1 MNCLQ
6 YGKIISHCDTSM
18 TISRAYQIKVLE
30 KVTRILDLFDEKG
43 KELTATE
50 IHELLELN
58 KSTTFRILNM
68 LEGAGYLERDPATLN
83 YRLGFKLYYLGSL
96 VEGRT
101 EIRNLAHPF
110 LEQLKEKCDE
120 TVHLVVLDHGEALYL
135 DKLEGKKAIRV
146 VSRVGWRL
154 PSHCSG
160 VGKVLLASLPEETL
174 HKIIKE
180 KGLKRFTKNTI
191 TDPETLKIELARIRK
206 QVYAIDNEEIEVGLK
221 CVAVP
226 VKDGEGRVVA
236 AISISGPKER
246 FNGIE
251 MKRFIPLVKST
262 SEQISSVLK
271 KKHLNQEVLR
281 FQNE

>member
-135 DKLEGKKAIRV
+135 DNLKGKRLSVSFPGSAGGFHLTAREWARSCWHLSQKKPYIKL
-146 VSRVGWRL
+146 
-154 PSHCSG
+154 
-160 VGKVLLASLPEETL
+160 
-174 HKIIKE
+174 
-180 KGLKRFTKNTI
+180 
-191 TDPETLKIELARIRK
+191 
-206 QVYAIDNEEIEVGLK
+206 
-221 CVAVP
+221 
-226 VKDGEGRVVA
+226 
-236 AISISGPKER
+236 
-246 FNGIE
+246 
-251 MKRFIPLVKST
+251 
-262 SEQISSVLK
+262 LK
-271 KKHLNQEVLR
+271 KKV
-281 FQNE
+281 